1 MSRLESTS
9 PPGDVTAHLHAWAG
23 GDAAALDALVPLVYE
38 ELERL
43 AHRQLRRERSD
54 HTLDTSGL
62 VHEAYTRLVRL
73 DRIEWTDRAHFL
85 ALAAQAMRRV
95 LINYAESRRAQKR
108 GGGQQPVSLDA
119 SPRQVASPTATD
131 LNDLLALDA
140 ALMRLAELD
149 DRQARVVE
157 CRFFGG
163 MTVEET
169 ASVLEISPATVKRDW
184 TLARAWLNRELS
196 R

>member
-1 MSRLESTS
+1 MSRAPDPT
-9 PPGDVTAHLHAWAG
+9 PGDVTAHLHAWAG
-23 GDAAALDALVPLVYE
+23 GNAAALDELVPLVYE

-73 DRIEWTDRAHFL
+73 DRIQWNDRAHFL

-108 GGGQQPVSLDA
+108 GGGKIPVSLDA
-119 SPRQVASPTATD
+119 SPIQVASATATD
-131 LNDLLALDA
+131 LDDLLALDE
-140 ALMRLAELD
+140 ALKRLAGLD

>member
-1 MSRLESTS
+1 MPRASNPS
-9 PPGDVTAHLHAWAG
+9 PGDVTAHLHAWAQ
-23 GDAAALDALVPLVYE
+23 GDANALDELVPLIYK

-43 AHRQLRRERSD
+43 AHAQLRRERSD

-62 VHEAYTRLVRL
+62 VHEAYARLVRL
-73 DRIEWTDRAHFL
+73 DRIQWTDRAHFL

-95 LINYAESRRAQKR
+95 LINYAESRRALKR

-119 SPRQVASPTATD
+119 SPMQVASPTATD
-131 LNDLLALDA
+131 LDDLLTLDA
-140 ALMRLAELD
+140 ALKRLAELD

-169 ASVLEISPATVKRDW
+169 ASVLDISPATVKRDW

>member
-1 MSRLESTS
+1 MPRASD
-9 PPGDVTAHLHAWAG
+9 PFPGDVTAHLHAWAR
-23 GDAAALDALVPLVYE
+23 GDATALDALVPLVYN

-43 AHRQLRRERSD
+43 AHAQLRRERAD

-62 VHEAYTRLVRL
+62 VHEAYARLVRL

-95 LINYAESRRAQKR
+95 LINYAEGRRAQKR
-108 GGGQQPVSLDA
+108 GGGQPPVSLDA
-119 SPRQVASPTATD
+119 SPVQVASPTATD

-140 ALMRLAELD
+140 ALKRLSELD
-149 DRQARVVE
+149 ARQARVVE

-169 ASVLEISPATVKRDW
+169 ASVLDISPATVKRDW

>member
-1 MSRLESTS
+1 M
-9 PPGDVTAHLHAWAG
+9 PQPGDVTAHLHAWAQ
-23 GDAAALDALVPLVYE
+23 GDANALHALVPLVYE

-62 VHEAYTRLVRL
+62 VHEAYARLVRL

-119 SPRQVASPTATD
+119 SPVQVASPAATD
-131 LNDLLALDA
+131 LEDLLALDA
-140 ALMRLAELD
+140 ALTRLAELD
-149 DRQARVVE
+149 DRPARVVE

-169 ASVLEISPATVKRDW
+169 ASVLDISSATVKRDW

-196 R
+196 S